1 MQVLLMLF
9 RKCTLI
15 LGTLYSETTIYP
27 MAPTDVIIRPWSGQ
41 VSKIQARWRMDTFNR
56 HVDEYISMGNDHR
69 QKLDIEIASKIGIN
83 GGPLYKHC
91 EAIGCNNR
99 EKRDVDKMRG
109 CGGCKAVSTRTTL
122 NAIASTFPH
131 DLPLTEFR
139 YTTARRRAKHSIGN
153 ATECDVKKART
164 NLNVLHHK

>member
-15 LGTLYSETTIYP
+15 LGTLYSETAIDP
-27 MAPTDVIIRPWSGQ
+27 MAPTDAIIRPWSGQ

-69 QKLDIEIASKIGIN
+69 PKLDIEIASKIGIN

-99 EKRDVDKMRG
+99 EKRDVDKMKG

-122 NAIASTFPH
+122 NAIAFPSPH
-131 DLPLTEFR
+131 DVPLTEFR
-139 YTTARRRAKHSIGN
+139 YTTARRRVKHSIGN
-153 ATECDVKKART
+153 ATECGVKKART
-164 NLNVLHHK
+164 NPNVLHHK